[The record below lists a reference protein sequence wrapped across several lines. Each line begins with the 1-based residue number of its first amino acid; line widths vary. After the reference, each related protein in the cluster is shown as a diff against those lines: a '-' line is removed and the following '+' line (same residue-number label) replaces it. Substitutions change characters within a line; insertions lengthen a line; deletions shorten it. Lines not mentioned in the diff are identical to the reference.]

1 MDALAGA
8 PPELAEAPDVARH
21 NSHSNLGAD
30 DAAVSRV
37 STDTQLPT
45 LVADTST
52 RRAEPSL
59 GQCSSFG
66 PYAEVIVLTK
76 MLKIGPARLLVVS
89 SSIALGI
96 TACKPGADSSQDTSK
111 IAQGAQVSN
120 PDSSILLRGSV
131 VSVSANQ
138 IVLKSDTGTVT
149 VAIAQPFQVYTRATS
164 DLSKVQEKTF
174 IGVTTVKQP
183 DGSERATEIHIF
195 PEELRGLGEGSR
207 MMAPA
212 TGASA
217 SRMTNGNVSA
227 SRMTN
232 GTASQSRMSNGSVS
246 STNGSSLVVQYAGG
260 SQNVTVPPNTPVT
273 ELKPTSKTLAAG
285 DQVAL
290 LATKAAD
297 GTLTANKAIS
307 TAK

>member
-1 MDALAGA
+1 MKMLMIGA
-8 PPELAEAPDVARH
+8 TE
-21 NSHSNLGAD
+21 S
-30 DAAVSRV
+30 
-37 STDTQLPT
+37 
-45 LVADTST
+45 LV
-52 RRAEPSL
+52 L
-59 GQCSSFG
+59 CSSL
-66 PYAEVIVLTK
+66 LT
-76 MLKIGPARLLVVS
+76 VV
-89 SSIALGI
+89 
-96 TACKPGADSSQDTSK
+96 ACNRSADSNQDSTQV
-111 IAQGAQVSN
+111 AQSAHAPN
-120 PDSSILLRGSV
+120 PDAPIMLRGTV

-138 IVLKSDTGTVT
+138 LLLKSDTGTVT
-149 VAIAQPFQVYTRATS
+149 VTATQPFHLYARAPS
-164 DLSKVQEKTF
+164 DLSHVKESSF

-195 PEELRGLGEGSR
+195 PEELRGVGEGSR

-212 TGASA
+212 ASASA
-217 SRMTNGNVSA
+217 SRMTNGNVAA

-273 ELKPTSKTLAAG
+273 ELKLRSRKLASG

-290 LATKAAD
+290 LAKKTPD
-297 GTLTANKAIS
+297 GSLTADKAIF